1 MISGVSDT
9 SFNDTSTKM
18 GPRTY
23 LTTGLRHL
31 NKPRALEPGETLI
44 IRYKNSLRQYKSD
57 VWIGVVLPDQFGPT
71 RHISRRPVGAQPA
84 EGEWTTHLKDRMY
97 SVYLPGRNMYK
108 WVGLQDIFV
117 LNEKTINVLRRAGRE
132 LDAKIWDDLM
142 DIIRTEPGLEFW
154 KNMSLQE
161 LGAKGKRGKELRL
174 VLPSGHEGLV
184 SDGES
189 HGDSESE
196 EEDEDDED
204 DAGDEHKEEPSDHV
218 EPSTDVAP
226 CSSNEQAT
234 IRSFSDARAA
244 QGLQSRQTLKLFQDV
259 NTTAPPSEKITFA
272 DREGPSLGISRKF
285 NPCPPLMPPTSSPSL
300 PTSSAF
306 ITPPTNMIQCTVPKV
321 ENDTSASPATAGGG
335 VSDVTPQQPIAE
347 FSIFDLTLSQALN
360 RVFLNQREAAKIID
374 VLLGAVALKK
384 QPEHMQIREYLA
396 DGEFLPRLIT
406 LKSSGFSHPIPFPA
420 LDSNSSTTFRLV
432 GDQMGIGQNFKLQ
445 GVSNSRDLENA
456 ILALGR
462 VYLQARR
469 FGLMD
474 LVYRITFKLQVAWN
488 CYPELYQSKPLLEVA
503 CLAFAGRIE
512 FDEAECDYLQSWL
525 IHFIAEASD
534 LLTYNANEQ
543 FWSLLRSHPKLQDKV
558 LHLRT
563 LAHIHNPELYG
574 NTRALLESRGLGNL

>member
-1 MISGVSDT
+1 
-9 SFNDTSTKM
+9 M
-18 GPRTY
+18 GSRTY

-31 NKPRALEPGETLI
+31 NKPRALEPGETFVV
-44 IRYKNSLRQYKSD
+44 RYKNSLRQYKSD
-57 VWIGVVLPDQFGPT
+57 VWIAVVLPDKFGPT
-71 RHISRRPVGAQPA
+71 RHISRRPVGAQPT
-84 EGEWTTHLKDRMY
+84 EGEWMTHLKDRMY

-132 LDAKIWDDLM
+132 PDAKIWDDLM
-142 DIIRTEPGLEFW
+142 DIIRTEPGLDFW

-174 VLPSGHEGLV
+174 VLPSGHEDLV
-184 SDGES
+184 SGGES
-189 HGDSESE
+189 HGDSESA
-196 EEDEDDED
+196 EEDENDED
-204 DAGDEHKEEPSDHV
+204 DAEDEHKEDPSNHV

-226 CSSNEQAT
+226 RSSNEQAN

-244 QGLQSRQTLKLFQDV
+244 QGAQFRQTLNLFQNA
-259 NTTAPPSEKITFA
+259 NTTASSSENITFA
-272 DREGPSLGISRKF
+272 DREGSGLGMTRKF
-285 NPCPPLMPPTSSPSL
+285 NPCPPLMPPTPSPSL

-306 ITPPTNMIQCTVPKV
+306 ITPPTSMTQGTVPKV
-321 ENDTSASPATAGGG
+321 ENDTSAGGIATTSASPADGGS
-335 VSDVTPQQPIAE
+335 VSDVAPQQPVAE
-347 FSIFDLTLSQALN
+347 FSIFDLTLSQALSH
-360 RVFLNQREAAKIID
+360 VFLNQREAAKITD
-374 VLLGAVALKK
+374 VFLGAVALEK
-384 QPEHMQIREYLA
+384 QPERLQIREYLA

-406 LKSSGFSHPIPFPA
+406 LKSSGFSHPTPFPA
-420 LDSNSSTTFRLV
+420 LGSNSSTTFRLV

-445 GVSNSRDLENA
+445 GVSNSLDLENA
-456 ILALGR
+456 ITTLGR

-503 CLAFAGRIE
+503 SLAFAGRTE

-534 LLTYNANEQ
+534 LLTYNASEQ

-558 LHLRT
+558 LNLRT

-574 NTRALLESRGLGNL
+574 NTRALLESRGLGN

>member
-1 MISGVSDT
+1 MASEVSDT
-9 SFNDTSTKM
+9 PFHNTANKM
-18 GPRTY
+18 GPRTF
-23 LTTGLRHL
+23 LTTDLRHL
-31 NKPRALEPGETLI
+31 NKPRTLEPGETLI

-71 RHISRRPVGAQPA
+71 RHISRRPVGAQPI
-84 EGEWTTHLKDRMY
+84 EGEWMTHLKDRMY

-117 LNEKTINVLRRAGRE
+117 LNEKTVNVLRRAGRE
-132 LDAKIWDDLM
+132 PDAKIWDDLM
-142 DIIRTEPGLEFW
+142 DIIRTEPGLDFW

-174 VLPSGHEGLV
+174 VLPSGHEDLV
-184 SDGES
+184 SGGES
-189 HGDSESE
+189 HGDDEPE
-196 EEDEDDED
+196 EEDEDEDEDDED
-204 DAGDEHKEEPSDHV
+204 EHEEVPSDDV
-218 EPSTDVAP
+218 EPSTDIAFR
-226 CSSNEQAT
+226 SSNEQTT

-244 QGLQSRQTLKLFQDV
+244 QGVQFRQTLKLLQDAH
-259 NTTAPPSEKITFA
+259 TTASPSEKTTFA
-272 DREGPSLGISRKF
+272 DREGSSLGMTRKF

-300 PTSSAF
+300 PTSLVF
-306 ITPPTNMIQCTVPKV
+306 INPPTSMTQGTVPKV
-321 ENDTSASPATAGGG
+321 ESDTSASGIASNVA
-335 VSDVTPQQPIAE
+335 PQQPVAE

-360 RVFLNQREAAKIID
+360 HVFLKQNEATKITD
-374 VLLGAVALKK
+374 VFLGAVALER
-384 QPEHMQIREYLA
+384 QPERLQIREYLA

-406 LKSSGFSHPIPFPA
+406 LKSSGFSHPTPFPA
-420 LDSNSSTTFRLV
+420 LDSNSTTTFRLV

-445 GVSNSRDLENA
+445 GVSNSLDLENA
-456 ILALGR
+456 ITTLGK

-503 CLAFAGRIE
+503 YLAFSGWTE
-512 FDEAECDYLQSWL
+512 FDEAKCDYLQSWL

-534 LLTYNANEQ
+534 LLTYNASEQ

-558 LHLRT
+558 LNLRT
-563 LAHIHNPELYG
+563 LAHVHNPELYG
-574 NTRALLESRGLGNL
+574 NTRALLESRGLGN